1 MTIMGR
7 QAGAQMRLFASL
19 CWRPS
24 TVQEAVEMLAAWCVS
39 KYDDGVSQQY
49 DDGVSQQYDDGVSQQ
64 YDDGVSGGASR
75 GGASAGYP
83 AYLSTYLSTYLS
95 RVSIHV
101 SHGGVSLTHAGG
113 REGRRLRL
121 RDKVRTRDIVPACAP
136 VL

>member
-1 MTIMGR
+1 MTM
-7 QAGAQMRLFASL
+7 ACLNNMMTACLNNMMTA
-19 CWRPS
+19 C
-24 TVQEAVEMLAAWCVS
+24 LAAHLVAARLPGIPRIYPRIYPRICP
-39 KYDDGVSQQY
+39 
-49 DDGVSQQYDDGVSQQ
+49 
-64 YDDGVSGGASR
+64 R
-75 GGASAGYP
+75 ICP
-83 AYLSTYLSTYLS
+83 AYLSTYLPTYLS